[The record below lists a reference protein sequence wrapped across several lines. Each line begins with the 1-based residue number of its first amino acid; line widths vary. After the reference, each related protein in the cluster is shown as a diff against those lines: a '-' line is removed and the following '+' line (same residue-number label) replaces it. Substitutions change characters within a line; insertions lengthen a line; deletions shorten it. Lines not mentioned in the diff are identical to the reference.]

1 MNAGKVCSPALTDL
15 EILLVCVV
23 VITWRSYKQGER
35 KEGLHCTEKQTALD
49 SSTLSLNG
57 STRCYM
63 VKSKKFNWTSAYRRH
78 FSITAS
84 FHRSKNTQLDAIPT
98 S

>member
-23 VITWRSYKQGER
+23 VITWRSYEQGER

-49 SSTLSLNG
+49 AST
-57 STRCYM
+57 
-63 VKSKKFNWTSAYRRH
+63 
-78 FSITAS
+78 
-84 FHRSKNTQLDAIPT
+84 
-98 S
+98 